1 MSIEQYRLP
10 QPLADAALLY
20 FIFLSALAAA
30 QVARAAG
37 RVLFALLVLAF
48 SLALVIQAVH
58 ADTFGFPIGPDG
70 YRAILQSNPGEALEF
85 IGRHLGPGGIVA
97 AALALVVAAAVALR
111 VVPPRAPREALG
123 WCAVF
128 ALPLFAILQT
138 HAELVMPRLQGFGE
152 AADYFTELMEYRAV
166 RQARRSR
173 PPAVSITQEGALAGR
188 AQTYVFV
195 VGESLT
201 RNHMSLYGYWRDTT
215 PELSRLSGELAVFR
229 DVVSPHSHT
238 DQSLELVLTL
248 ANQRNGLSF
257 TDAKNYSLIELLRAA
272 GFATWWISN
281 QNTFGPWDNKVSVL
295 GSAADH
301 VHYTGHRSGAMV
313 TGPYDDALLEPFAAA
328 LRDGAPR
335 KAIFLHVLGNHWE
348 YAKRYP
354 PEAAVFRKH
363 PSAAEIGALSLQHP
377 RPEMINDYD
386 NAVRYHDGLMVR
398 FIELL
403 RASAQPAVL
412 IRFSDHGE
420 SVYGFKGHYWRQFT
434 HDHVEV
440 PLILWFS
447 PQYASLAPTIVK
459 RARANAQLPFALE
472 DLSHLVADLAGLR
485 GAVFDPK
492 LSPLSGAYSAPRE
505 RPLFEGSLVYEQAD
519 EPTLNAR
526 RALQHIERLD
536 PKLAS
541 KVWAHRVDTLGKMM
555 EVAQIF
561 AGAEIDVLYDA
572 QRRALM
578 VNHPPE
584 PPSGL
589 TLDALLAYANGL
601 NAELKLWLDVK
612 NLNEANGPR
621 VLEELRR
628 LDARHGL
635 RARALVETDHTGPA
649 AAALRAAGFRSSY
662 YLPPSLLTQNSGSS
676 QNFSCYGAADIRR
689 AVMARRFAAISY
701 DWRGKSWVERCLGG
715 FVRERGLR
723 SYVWDLEPTLSDM
736 AGHEALYAE
745 RLRAYSAMS
754 AVLLPYR
761 SVFDDWR

>member
-1 MSIEQYRLP
+1 
-10 QPLADAALLY
+10 
-20 FIFLSALAAA
+20 
-30 QVARAAG
+30 
-37 RVLFALLVLAF
+37 
-48 SLALVIQAVH
+48 
-58 ADTFGFPIGPDG
+58 
-70 YRAILQSNPGEALEF
+70 
-85 IGRHLGPGGIVA
+85 
-97 AALALVVAAAVALR
+97 
-111 VVPPRAPREALG
+111 
-123 WCAVF
+123 
-128 ALPLFAILQT
+128 
-138 HAELVMPRLQGFGE
+138 
-152 AADYFTELMEYRAV
+152 
-166 RQARRSR
+166 
-173 PPAVSITQEGALAGR
+173 
-188 AQTYVFV
+188 
-195 VGESLT
+195 
-201 RNHMSLYGYWRDTT
+201 WRDTT
-215 PELSRLSGELAVFR
+215 PELSRLRSELAVFR

-628 LDARHGL
+628 LDERHGL
-635 RARALVETDHTGPA
+635 
-649 AAALRAAGFRSSY
+649 
-662 YLPPSLLTQNSGSS
+662 
-676 QNFSCYGAADIRR
+676 
-689 AVMARRFAAISY
+689 
-701 DWRGKSWVERCLGG
+701 
-715 FVRERGLR
+715 
-723 SYVWDLEPTLSDM
+723 
-736 AGHEALYAE
+736 
-745 RLRAYSAMS
+745 
-754 AVLLPYR
+754 
-761 SVFDDWR
+761 